1 MAEYTALAPLFTD
14 IANAIRSKTGETGQI
29 TANSFP
35 QTIASLQVSKSLSL
49 VDSIDS
55 TFYGTNQTINFTFPQ
70 LLDFT
75 STFYISL
82 SLVSSKTDWGIDDNG
97 TCYWGMGYQGGSATV
112 SHIFFNVFMYG
123 SGSNS
128 INASNFPSLLVPI
141 IPKELKMVSRSNL
154 TDTFEFKGGDFLI
167 YNEILTIPQ
176 NRNCFIGLLRSSRA
190 LANTV
195 WRLSF
200 YQ

>member
-1 MAEYTALAPLFTD
+1 M
-14 IANAIRSKTGETGQI
+14 
-29 TANSFP
+29 
-35 QTIASLQVSKSLSL
+35 
-49 VDSIDS
+49 
-55 TFYGTNQTINFTFPQ
+55 
-70 LLDFT
+70 LDFT

-82 SLVSSKTDWGIDDNG
+82 SLVSSKTDWGIDNNG
-97 TCYWGMGYQGGSATV
+97 TCYWGMGYQGGNATV

-141 IPKELKMVSRSNL
+141 IPKELKMFSNSNL
-154 TDTFEFKGGDFLI
+154 ADTFEFKGGDFLI

-200 YQ
+200 Y

>member
-1 MAEYTALAPLFTD
+1 M
-14 IANAIRSKTGETGQI
+14 
-29 TANSFP
+29 
-35 QTIASLQVSKSLSL
+35 
-49 VDSIDS
+49 
-55 TFYGTNQTINFTFPQ
+55 
-70 LLDFT
+70 LDFT

-82 SLVSSKTDWGIDDNG
+82 SLVSSKTDWGINDNG
-97 TCYWGMGYQGGSATV
+97 TCYWGMGYQGGSPTV

-123 SGSNS
+123 SGSNV

-141 IPKELKMVSRSNL
+141 IPKELKMVSNSNL

-200 YQ
+200 Y